1 MALFEKFKGCG
12 SVRENVSLKVDFD
25 VSKAY
30 TKPKVSFF
38 LCPADL
44 DVELS
49 TTSLATCM
57 PACCY
62 ASYHDDNLTIS
73 KCQLIPVHLKVVMAI
88 VSLP

>member
-1 MALFEKFKGCG
+1 MTLFEKFKGCG
-12 SVRENVSLKVDFD
+12 SVRETVSLKVDFE
-25 VSKAY
+25 VSKAH

-38 LCPADL
+38 LCLTDL

-62 ASYHDDNLTIS
+62 ASYHDDNLTIT
-73 KCQLIPVHLKVVMAI
+73 KCQLIPLLLNIVIAM